1 MAFFCVNFLLFY
13 NITIMENN
21 KIRIDISQAPWV
33 ECSEKS
39 KTFET
44 KLLFK
49 KISPL
54 LSPSGQTE
62 YIPLETIVC
71 AKCGKVPK
79 FFYEK
84 AKDIPE
90 DMRSTCTF

>member
-1 MAFFCVNFLLFY
+1 
-13 NITIMENN
+13 MENN
-21 KIRIDISQAPWV
+21 KIRIDLSQAPWI
-33 ECSEKS
+33 ECSEKNRV
-39 KTFET
+39 FET

-49 KISPL
+49 RLSPL
-54 LSPSGQTE
+54 LSPSGKE
-62 YIPLETIVC
+62 EHVPLEAIIC
-71 AKCGKVPK
+71 SKCGKVPK